1 MAQVLTMT
9 GTPGAGV
16 VPLAGPQATAAEQG
30 PAAAGIPLSPPSQAP
45 SHCGLPMEW
54 TAPAQDAMPVYSF
67 DAGSPAADL
76 PPVWRCFCGFQL
88 DGIVHT
94 SNALAALS

>member
-1 MAQVLTMT
+1 MAQLLTTT

-16 VPLAGPQATAAEQG
+16 VPRAAPL
-30 PAAAGIPLSPPSQAP
+30 PAADPGAPGRPLNPPSQAP

-54 TAPAQDAMPVYSF
+54 TAPAQNAVFAYSF
-67 DAGSPAADL
+67 DAGRSAEL
-76 PPVWRCFCGFQL
+76 PPVWRCGCGFQL

>member
-1 MAQVLTMT
+1 MAQLLTTT

-16 VPLAGPQATAAEQG
+16 VPLAAPLSTDPG
-30 PAAAGIPLSPPSQAP
+30 AAAGGRPLSPPSQAP

-54 TAPAQDAMPVYSF
+54 TAPAQNADFAYSF
-67 DAGSPAADL
+67 DAGRSADL
-76 PPVWRCFCGFQL
+76 PPVWRCGCGFQL